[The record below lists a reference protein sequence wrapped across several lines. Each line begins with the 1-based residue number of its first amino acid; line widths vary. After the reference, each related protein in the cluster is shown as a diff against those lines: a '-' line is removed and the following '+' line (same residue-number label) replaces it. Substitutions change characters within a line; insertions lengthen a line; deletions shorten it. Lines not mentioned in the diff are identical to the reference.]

1 MRNKSKE
8 AQTIVI
14 TTLSHIH
21 PLSTIKGKLKSR
33 EERCK
38 HKITPKRVIE
48 EETEVLSENLS
59 TAFQAEIDPLVNK
72 LEYTNI
78 KKTLQA

>member
-8 AQTIVI
+8 AQTTVI

-21 PLSTIKGKLKSR
+21 PLSTIIGNLKSR

-38 HKITPKRVIE
+38 HKITLRRVIE
-48 EETEVLSENLS
+48 KKIEKLDEK
-59 TAFQAEIDPLVNK
+59 PLRDHSSRNRS
-72 LEYTNI
+72 I
-78 KKTLQA
+78 KE